1 MNVRCGVQGLSLSTF
16 SRVLVAVNDPSRTH
30 EKVVAAAVVAVVLL
44 RGNGTAENSMAFMF
58 VHMINYLV
66 SQLFIT

>member
-1 MNVRCGVQGLSLSTF
+1 MNVRCGVQGLSLRTF

-30 EKVVAAAVVAVVLL
+30 EKVAAAVVAVVLL

>member
-1 MNVRCGVQGLSLSTF
+1 MNVRCGVQGLSLRSF

-30 EKVVAAAVVAVVLL
+30 EKVAAAVAVVLL